1 MKRVWNRFLVGFFN
15 GVVILLPAAVT
26 IALIR
31 FLVSKVNSIVL
42 NPIMKLLEPL
52 RGIGEHAYVAKMI
65 IFVAVIVA
73 ITLIG
78 WGARIIFLNRIFSLG
93 ERILIKVPI
102 MGRIYNSAKQI
113 FSAFLGQGKTV
124 FKQVVLV
131 EYPRKGLYSI
141 GFTTGKTSGEI
152 RERIDTGGVNV
163 FVPTTPNP
171 TSGIFLV
178 VPTEGI
184 RFLKMSVEDGMKM
197 VISGGSV
204 TPSYTSGDN

>member
-1 MKRVWNRFLVGFFN
+1 MKRVWNKFLVGFIN
-15 GVVILLPAAVT
+15 GVVILLPAVVT

-31 FLVSKVNSIVL
+31 FLVLKVNTIVL
-42 NPIMKLLEPL
+42 NPIMRLLAPL
-52 RGIGEHAYVAKMI
+52 RGIGQHVYIAKAL
-65 IFVAVIVA
+65 IFVTVIVA
-73 ITLIG
+73 ITMIG
-78 WGARIIFLNRIFSLG
+78 WGARIIFLNRLFSLG
-93 ERILIKVPI
+93 ERILISVPI

-152 RERIDTGGVNV
+152 RERIETGGVNV

-171 TSGIFLV
+171 TSGVFLV
-178 VPTEGI
+178 VPKENI
-184 RFLKMSVEDGMKM
+184 RFLKMSVEEGMKM
-197 VISGGSV
+197 VVSGGSV
-204 TPSYTSGDN
+204 TPPYTGGDN